1 LNVVLLIHCEETPP
15 AGLGEKAQELQGKAR
30 LEDLTTRQSIK
41 ANIFL

>member
-1 LNVVLLIHCEETPP
+1 MLPT
-15 AGLGEKAQELQGKAR
+15 GLGEKAEDLQGQAR

>member
-1 LNVVLLIHCEETPP
+1 MNSMATK
-15 AGLGEKAQELQGKAR
+15 AAARGRGATGEGKAR